1 MGGSNWFET
10 LAVNQHMIGGRE
22 ENEASR
28 AHKCRDYP
36 RLKLFRRKDSKIF
49 QDVYSW
55 CTFRIYQQRKVYCSD
70 GKEVADFYCYYH
82 EVLKDVCGQYFW
94 YSSLLISLYFVF
106 SWLAHSFSYRYISP
120 SVSQFPLCFYKQS
133 KENLF
138 FFSPFFFFFSV
149 QCLTHP
155 LYQSPN
161 TWLLLVWLDSF
172 FETSNMHN
180 DRIYASF
187 SVLILVKIFC
197 KLGLGSL
204 YYKTWSVGDPIIRR
218 KWTKSVHFRYSKN
231 FCFKYQTWHVS
242 LRFPLSSFWRCT
254 ISNF

>member
-1 MGGSNWFET
+1 MHLPNLPGERGLLQWWQRSCRFLLLLSRSVKGCLWTIFLIFISLNFSLFCVFLASSLFLLQVHLT
-10 LAVNQHMIGGRE
+10 LCFPVP
-22 ENEASR
+22 S
-28 AHKCRDYP
+28 
-36 RLKLFRRKDSKIF
+36 LFLQAK
-49 QDVYSW
+49 
-55 CTFRIYQQRKVYCSD
+55 QRKS
-70 GKEVADFYCYYH
+70 F
-82 EVLKDVCGQYFW
+82 LLL
-94 YSSLLISLYFVF
+94 SL
-106 SWLAHSFSYRYISP
+106 
-120 SVSQFPLCFYKQS
+120 
-133 KENLF
+133 
-138 FFSPFFFFFSV
+138 FFFFSV

-197 KLGLGSL
+197 KLGLSSL